1 MVVGDG
7 MVIFGVARA
16 TDFRNL
22 KSSTKMPLGRLSL
35 PVTCSVGGEWSRAPA
50 AE

>member
-16 TDFRNL
+16 IDCRNL
-22 KSSTKMPLGRLSL
+22 KSSTKMPLGRPSL
-35 PVTCSVGGEWSRAPA
+35 PVTSSVGGA
-50 AE
+50 